1 MSVWDNSETAQA
13 ALRTQAA
20 GGDLIAVSTLLHQA
34 VAEEAALEL
43 TVAEADQ
50 RLTVQL
56 IGTVEDLGTGLWRL
70 RSEVDQWPP
79 MPWEAVDVQ
88 GHTAETAPP
97 RWQQVIELKPQ
108 GAKSTVQERPL
119 SQEPKLGRRSKGSQR
134 SERSQRSAVN
144 KSAAD
149 ELGQSQSPFPEAQ
162 TQYPMAQNLVRQNLG
177 RSHPHQPPHPSTHPS
192 PQPPDADLYFPDGPD
207 PEASWPQSSRP
218 LAWRNLIGGFAV
230 VIIGWIFWRI
240 LLSPFQIMVHEL
252 GHAAIA
258 WGFGYP
264 AIPSLDFIHGGGITR
279 RAARS
284 WLMLGALGIGVV
296 YIYNRYR
303 RNPLALRCLLVFLLI
318 YGVMAFTR
326 LHDDLIVA
334 MGHGLEL
341 GMGCLFL
348 FRAVTASNCRTQAEP
363 PIYGFLGAGLWWG
376 TVMYAQGL
384 AFDAQVRA
392 RYVDPRGITPD
403 WVILARHYTDG
414 SVATVAQV
422 FLLGCV
428 GMLALVVWASL
439 HRERWQPWCD
449 RILSPDPNRR
459 SRINAR

>member
-1 MSVWDNSETAQA
+1 MSVWDNSETAQT

-20 GGDLIAVSTLLHQA
+20 GGDLIAVSTLLHHA
-34 VAEEAALEL
+34 VAEGAALAL
-43 TVAEADQ
+43 TVAEVDQ

-56 IGTVEDLGTGLWRL
+56 IGTVEDLGTGLWQL
-70 RSEVDQWPP
+70 RSEVGQWPP

-88 GHTAETAPP
+88 GHRAETAPP
-97 RWQQVIELKPQ
+97 LWQQAIELKPQ
-108 GAKSTVQERPL
+108 GAKPTVQERPP
-119 SQEPKLGRRSKGSQR
+119 SPEPQPGRRAKGSEK
-134 SERSQRSAVN
+134 SERAAVN
-144 KSAAD
+144 KSAAA
-149 ELGQSQSPFPEAQ
+149 ELGQSQSPFPEAR

-177 RSHPHQPPHPSTHPS
+177 RSHPHPHPHPPAHQS
-192 PQPPDADLYFPDGPD
+192 PQPPDENLYFPDGPD
-207 PEASWPQSSRP
+207 PEASWPNSSHP

-230 VIIGWIFWRI
+230 VIIGWSFLGM

-258 WGFGYP
+258 WAFGYP
-264 AIPSLDFIHGGGITR
+264 AIPSLDFIHGGGVT
-279 RAARS
+279 AQFPRS
-284 WLMLGALGIGVV
+284 WLILGALSLGVA
-296 YIYNRYR
+296 YIYHRYR
-303 RNPLALRCLLVFLLI
+303 RNPLALRCLLVFLLM

-439 HRERWQPWCD
+439 HREQWQPWCD

-459 SRINAR
+459 SRINVR